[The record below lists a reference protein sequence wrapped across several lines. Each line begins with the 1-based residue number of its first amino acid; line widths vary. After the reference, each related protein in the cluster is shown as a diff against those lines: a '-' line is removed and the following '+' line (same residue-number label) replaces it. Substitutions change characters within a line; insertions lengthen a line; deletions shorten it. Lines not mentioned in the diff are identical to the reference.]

1 MNNSQRMKQVSNLL
15 LALSATFFVAA
26 CGGGSGTATD
36 TATPSPAPAAAPT
49 PMPSPNPT
57 PAPSATP
64 TPGATPAPTPAATPT
79 ATPTPTPAPTSVY
92 RLVGSYDKTE
102 CVFDSSTGLTW
113 EGKPTSGFR
122 VNTNMYTNF
131 DDVTQLQKG
140 SSTSAV
146 MPTQAEVDASTNTI
160 GYVNAVN
167 AMRLCGY
174 SDWRVPDFNELSSVN
189 IFDTTN
195 TGLNSSVLPWF
206 PNSSYGRTWTSTPVP
221 SESYGA
227 RTISFGSGGGH
238 FNWLRYNT
246 SRLRLV
252 R

>member
-1 MNNSQRMKQVSNLL
+1 M
-15 LALSATFFVAA
+15 
-26 CGGGSGTATD
+26 
-36 TATPSPAPAAAPT
+36 
-49 PMPSPNPT
+49 
-57 PAPSATP
+57 
-64 TPGATPAPTPAATPT
+64 
-79 ATPTPTPAPTSVY
+79 Y

-122 VNTNMYTNF
+122 VNTNVYTNY

-146 MPTQAEVDASTNTI
+146 MPTQAEVDAPTNTI

-174 SDWRVPDFNELSSVN
+174 SDWRVPSFSELDSIN
-189 IFDTTN
+189 IN
-195 TGLNSSVLPWF
+195 TWSTGTAGLVVGVAEWF
-206 PNSSYGRTWTSTPVP
+206 PNTNLGRTWTSTQVP
-221 SESYGA
+221 STPYGVK
-227 RTISFGSGGGH
+227 TLSFGFSTGH
-238 FNWLRYNT
+238 FDMLRRDN
-246 SRLRLV
+246 SKVRLV